1 MNVIHNGPPDPEID
15 NLLDYRRCL
24 LPGSVVYKPSRPR
37 KQTTKETLA
46 MKRHVLL
53 ITGFTLLTA
62 CGGSNTSNAPPSSS
76 PSQTNTS
83 ATNTNKNAMA
93 PDTASA
99 IKPSC
104 LAPDFPEPTA
114 LAIDAQCGNE
124 GNGGKEAAQ
133 NSVKNNFCPPSETP
147 ADITIAAFQQLQKD
161 VENNSSI
168 NFGSSGPTTDRSPLK
183 TLGEGKL
190 VTLKAFI
197 LKARQEGGESVN
209 CKGHLLNETDKTDFY
224 HDIHIS
230 FVDDANKPQTGDAK
244 AISDKKECT
253 GIVAEMSPHHRPDNW
268 TADNVNKVVAAKA
281 LVRITG
287 QQFFDSSHVPCSNGA
302 PLGSNPKRISLWEIH
317 PIYKF
322 EVCTG
327 DCAGAGQW
335 VSLDEWLKT
344 H

>member
-1 MNVIHNGPPDPEID
+1 
-15 NLLDYRRCL
+15 
-24 LPGSVVYKPSRPR
+24 
-37 KQTTKETLA
+37 

-53 ITGFTLLTA
+53 MAAVLVLTA
-62 CGGSNTSNAPPSSS
+62 CGGSSTSNAPPG
-76 PSQTNTS
+76 PNQTNTS

-93 PDTASA
+93 PDAASA

-104 LAPDFPEPTA
+104 TTPDFPAPTA
-114 LAIDAQCGNE
+114 LAIDAQCGNQ
-124 GNGGKEAAQ
+124 GNGGNEAEQ
-133 NSVKNNFCPPSETP
+133 NSAKNNFCPLSETP
-147 ADITIAAFQQLQKD
+147 ADVTIAAFQQLQKD
-161 VENNSSI
+161 VEKNSSI
-168 NFGSSGPTTDRSPLK
+168 NFGPSGPTTDRSPLK

-190 VTLKAFI
+190 VTLKAFV
-197 LKARQEGGESVN
+197 LHARQEQGESVN

-224 HDIHIS
+224 HDIHIA
-230 FVDDANKPQTGDAK
+230 FVDNANKPQTGDTKPA
-244 AISDKKECT
+244 SDKKECT
-253 GIVAEMSPHHRPDNW
+253 GIVAEMSPHHRPDFW
-268 TADNVNKVVAAKA
+268 TADNVNKVATAQA

-287 QQFFDSSHVPCSNGA
+287 QQFFDSSHIPCKAGA
-302 PLGSNPKRISLWEIH
+302 PVGNNPKRISLWEIH

>member
-1 MNVIHNGPPDPEID
+1 
-15 NLLDYRRCL
+15 
-24 LPGSVVYKPSRPR
+24 
-37 KQTTKETLA
+37 

-53 ITGFTLLTA
+53 ITVLLLLQTA
-62 CGGSNTSNAPPSSS
+62 CTTTPTTNAPP
-76 PSQTNTS
+76 TNTTS
-83 ATNTNKNAMA
+83 TNTASTNTAAANANSAA

-99 IKPSC
+99 IKAAC
-104 LAPDFPEPTA
+104 TTPDFPEPTA
-114 LAIDAQCGNE
+114 LSIDTQCGNE
-124 GNGGKEAAQ
+124 GNGGKEGEQ
-133 NSVKNNFCPPSETP
+133 NSVKNNFCPSSETP
-147 ADITIAAFQQLQKD
+147 SDVTIGAFQQLQKD
-161 VENNSSI
+161 VGANSSI

-183 TLGEGKL
+183 ILGEGKL
-190 VTLKAFI
+190 VTLKAFV
-197 LKARQEGGESVN
+197 LKARQEGAESVN

-230 FVDDANKPQTGDAK
+230 FVDDANKSQSGDTK

-268 TADNVNKVVAAKA
+268 TADNVNRVATAQA

-302 PLGSNPKRISLWEIH
+302 PVGSNPKRISLWEIH